1 MKEKLSSSN
10 QFKSTVSTNVIVIL
24 IWLIFTSS
32 LAIWWW
38 IYALRELQLTLPDQN
53 NYSSKHMMIMA
64 EGFILVMMIVLGG
77 SYLLYLVYRDQKRHE
92 RLKFFFSAFTHDIKT
107 SISRLRL
114 QSDILSETENAS
126 PILQRL
132 TEDIQRLDLQ
142 LENSLVLTHP
152 EAPLLEE
159 KISLQKLIQMIRQEF
174 PNMTF
179 ELTQNL
185 SLQAD
190 SKALILLFRN
200 IIQNAIIHGKAQQ
213 ISIQSTNH
221 PTRSD
226 LIRLIISNNGLA
238 FRGDCSQLGKQ
249 IWNSESLHSNGL
261 GLLIVKNLSEKMG
274 GSVEFI
280 QVQNKES
287 NFQIQIDLKGAP

>member
-1 MKEKLSSSN
+1 
-10 QFKSTVSTNVIVIL
+10 
-24 IWLIFTSS
+24 
-32 LAIWWW
+32 
-38 IYALRELQLTLPDQN
+38 
-53 NYSSKHMMIMA
+53 
-64 EGFILVMMIVLGG
+64 
-77 SYLLYLVYRDQKRHE
+77 
-92 RLKFFFSAFTHDIKT
+92 
-107 SISRLRL
+107 
-114 QSDILSETENAS
+114 
-126 PILQRL
+126 
-132 TEDIQRLDLQ
+132 
-142 LENSLVLTHP
+142 
-152 EAPLLEE
+152 
-159 KISLQKLIQMIRQEF
+159 F

-185 SLQAD
+185 SLHAD

-213 ISIQSTNH
+213 ISIQSANH